1 MISRRTFL
9 AGCLPAA
16 LCACSSAEI
25 VRTIEAASRGGSLSG
40 AVRSVAT
47 SKARSWASNPKS
59 FLSDIRRFEDV
70 AQDFV
75 HDVVDVW
82 GKDNATAPSEQ
93 VYVKYSDDYK
103 SRGIIDFQRS
113 IVRVETLV
121 PTHLKQAIVTTVLSP
136 SDPRGVDLF
145 SAKPVK
151 LGSEPFLYK
160 QVVDHEAKDIRWQ
173 WRANRFADYLIA
185 HKRQSREVTLNSG
198 ERKTQSFV
206 EFALVRNHTAT
217 RSNKY
222 GDLVN
227 RYAAKYRL
235 ERALVYAIIQTE
247 SNFNPYAVSWV
258 PAYGLMQIV
267 PKTAGRDAF
276 EVVHGRPGT
285 PSRDYLFNVENNIR
299 MGCAYLHILQTRY
312 LAKVSNPTTRE
323 YCIIAAYNGGAGN
336 VLRSFH
342 SNRDTA
348 FAMINRSS
356 PNAVYNRLRAKMP
369 TESQHYL
376 HKVTTAKRK
385 YA

>member
-1 MISRRTFL
+1 MITRRAFL

-16 LCACSSAEI
+16 LTACSTTEI
-25 VRTIEAASRGGSLSG
+25 VRTFEAAARGGSLKG

-47 SKARSWASNPKS
+47 SKAQSWARNPTT
-59 FLSDIRRFEDV
+59 FISDIRRFDSL
-70 AQDFV
+70 AQEFV
-75 HDVVDVW
+75 RDVVNVW
-82 GKDNATAPSEQ
+82 GQDNAKAPSEQ
-93 VYVKYSDDYK
+93 VYVKYSDDYN

-113 IVRVETLV
+113 IVRVETLI
-121 PTHLKQAIVTTVLSP
+121 PNHLKQAIVTTLLSP

-151 LGSEPFLYK
+151 LGGEPFLYK
-160 QVVDHEAKDIRWQ
+160 QVVDHEGKEIRWE
-173 WRANRFADYLIA
+173 WRANRYADYLLA
-185 HKRQSREVTLNSG
+185 HKRQTRSVTLNNGTSKQ
-198 ERKTQSFV
+198 ETFV
-206 EFALVRNHTAT
+206 EFPLVRNHTAQ
-217 RSNKY
+217 RSGRY
-222 GDLVN
+222 DALVQK
-227 RYAAKYRL
+227 YAAHYGL

-267 PKTAGRDAF
+267 PTTAGRDAY
-276 EVVHGRPGT
+276 EVIHGRPGT

-312 LAKVSNPTTRE
+312 LVKVKNPTTRE
-323 YCIIAAYNGGAGN
+323 YCMIAAYNGGAGN

-348 FAMINRSS
+348 FTLINRSS
-356 PNAVYNRLRAKMP
+356 PSTVYSRLRSKMP

-376 HKVTTAKRK
+376 QKVTTAKKK